1 MATEFSLNL
10 AGHPIEVIA
19 EADDHLALYVDGC
32 LRKRRQGTP
41 CYLWTNVELPFEDHY
56 LVEVRRRADA
66 PLAVTVNGAPLTSGT
81 KLNPQRE
88 ELAANATTKPR

>member
-10 AGHPIEVIA
+10 AGHPVDVIA

-56 LVEVRRRADA
+56 LVEVRRRAGA
-66 PLAVTVNGAPLTSGT
+66 PLAVPVNGVPLASGT
-81 KLNPQRE
+81 QLNPQRE
-88 ELAANATTKPR
+88 GLASASQEPR

>member
-10 AGHPIEVIA
+10 AGHPVEVIA

-56 LVEVRRRADA
+56 LVEVRRRAGT
-66 PLAVTVNGAPLTSGT
+66 PLAVTVNGVPLASGT
-81 KLNPQRE
+81 QLNPQRE
-88 ELAANATTKPR
+88 GLGDAPGKPR

>member
-19 EADDHLALYVDGC
+19 EADEHLALYVDGC

-56 LVEVRRRADA
+56 LVEVRRRAGA
-66 PLAVTVNGAPLTSGT
+66 PLVVTVNGVPLASGT
-81 KLNPQRE
+81 QLNPQRE
-88 ELAANATTKPR
+88 GLGDGPTNPR

>member
-10 AGHPIEVIA
+10 AGHPVQVIG

-41 CYLWTNVELPFEDHY
+41 CYLWTNVELPFEEHY

-66 PLAVTVNGAPLTSGT
+66 PLAVTVNGVPLASGT
-81 KLNPQRE
+81 HINPQRE
-88 ELAANATTKPR
+88 GLASASQEPS

>member
-10 AGHPIEVIA
+10 AGHPVQVIA

-41 CYLWTNVELPFEDHY
+41 CYLWTNVELPFEEHY

-66 PLAVTVNGAPLTSGT
+66 PLAVTVNGVLLASGT
-81 KLNPQRE
+81 HINPQRE
-88 ELAANATTKPR
+88 GLASASQEPS

>member
-41 CYLWTNVELPFEDHY
+41 CYLWTNVELPFEEHY
-56 LVEVRRRADA
+56 LVEVRRSPSRALTVTLNGHAVA
-66 PLAVTVNGAPLTSGT
+66 PGAI
-81 KLNPQRE
+81 LNPQRTP
-88 ELAANATTKPR
+88 L

>member
-10 AGHPIEVIA
+10 AGHPVEVIA
-19 EADDHLALYVDGC
+19 EADDRLALYVDGC

-56 LVEVRRRADA
+56 LVEVRRRAGA
-66 PLAVTVNGAPLTSGT
+66 PLAVTVNGVALASGT
-81 KLNPQRE
+81 QINPQRE
-88 ELAANATTKPR
+88 GLADVPTKRR

>member
-10 AGHPIEVIA
+10 AGHPVQVIA

-41 CYLWTNVELPFEDHY
+41 CYLWTNVELPFEEHY

-66 PLAVTVNGAPLTSGT
+66 PLAVTVNGVPLVSGT
-81 KLNPQRE
+81 HINPQRE
-88 ELAANATTKPR
+88 GLASASKAPS

>member
-10 AGHPIEVIA
+10 AGHPVQVIA

-41 CYLWTNVELPFEDHY
+41 CYLWTNVELPFEEHY

-66 PLAVTVNGAPLTSGT
+66 PLAVTANGVPLASGT
-81 KLNPQRE
+81 HINPQRE
-88 ELAANATTKPR
+88 GLASASKAPR